1 MTGGFVLLDQRPR
14 GGAVVSGDVHFVSR
28 LILLAVFVGL
38 VACAPPGSL
47 DTGGEKVSS
56 DDVKLGSAMIYGDD
70 GRKEVYQ
77 ASALQKQ
84 LAASTVALFKTADL
98 GAVSSGS
105 YTIKGQNY
113 GTWGNLCSSERF
125 REQSAAAFCSGSLVG
140 PDLILTAGHCITSSS
155 DCASTSFVFGFGVF
169 QAGVLPQRVAQGE
182 VYKCR
187 EIVSRQLQ
195 NAGTDYALIRLDR
208 AAANKSPLPIR
219 RSGEVR
225 VGQSLV
231 VIGHPSGLPTKVTDG
246 GKVRSVASTGFFVA
260 SVDTYGGN
268 SGSAVFDA
276 SSGVIE
282 GILVRGDNDFVS
294 QGGCNVSNKCSED
307 GCRGEDVTRVSEVA
321 RFIPALGG
329 SQPQP
334 SPEPQPAPG
343 EKYGS
348 SKAVAIP
355 DNNKTGA
362 SSSISVSK
370 STSGKKIRLQVEI
383 EHPYVGDLVVQVA
396 NPEGKSLVVHN
407 REGGGKKNLSLDVE
421 ISSLATSRSGSWKL
435 SVSDLAA
442 SDKGSL
448 KSWSLSVSQ

>member
-1 MTGGFVLLDQRPR
+1 M
-14 GGAVVSGDVHFVSR
+14 
-28 LILLAVFVGL
+28 

-47 DTGGEKVSS
+47 ETGGEQVSG
-56 DDVKLGSAMIYGDD
+56 DDIKIGSAMIYGDD
-70 GRKEVYQ
+70 GRKDLYQ
-77 ASALQKQ
+77 ASAAQKQ

-105 YTIKGQNY
+105 YTIKGQTF
-113 GTWGNLCSSERF
+113 GQWGNLCTSERF
-125 REQSAAAFCSGSLVG
+125 REQPAVAFCSGSLVG
-140 PDLILTAGHCITSSS
+140 PDLILTAGHCITSAS
-155 DCASTSFVFGFGVF
+155 DCASTSFVFGFGV
-169 QAGVLPQRVAQGE
+169 QQSGVLPQRIAQSE
-182 VYKCR
+182 VYKCK

-195 NAGTDYALIRLDR
+195 NAGTDYALIRMER
-208 AAANKSPLPIR
+208 VAANKSPLPIR

-246 GKVRSVASTGFFVA
+246 GKVRSIASADYFVA

-276 SSGVIE
+276 STGVIE
-282 GILVRGDNDFVS
+282 GILVRGDNDFIS
-294 QGGCNVSNKCSED
+294 QGSCNVSNKCSED
-307 GCRGEDVTRVSEVA
+307 GCRGEDITRVSKVA
-321 RFIPALGG
+321 QFIPPLG
-329 SQPQP
+329 SQPGAPQPGAPQP
-334 SPEPQPAPG
+334 SPQPAPG
-343 EKYGS
+343 EKYSS
-348 SKAVAIP
+348 SKVVAIP

-362 SSSISVSK
+362 SSSIGVSK

-383 EHPYVGDLVVQVA
+383 EHPYVGDLVVQVS

-407 REGGGKKNLSLDVE
+407 REGGGQKNLSLDVDV
-421 ISSLATSRSGSWKL
+421 SSLATSRSGSWKL